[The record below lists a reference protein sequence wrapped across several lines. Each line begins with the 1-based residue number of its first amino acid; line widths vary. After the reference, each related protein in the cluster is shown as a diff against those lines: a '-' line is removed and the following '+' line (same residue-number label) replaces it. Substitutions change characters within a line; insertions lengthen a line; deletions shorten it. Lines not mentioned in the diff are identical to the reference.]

1 MQQHNAPVRNPLDS
15 STGRF
20 NFNLLSIA
28 SGMNPAISTY
38 AGFPQEKP
46 LIDPSRSIMLRHH
59 RSAFTGCFS
68 IFRSKDIDW
77 AQFKTWKSDPTPKI
91 TGLIANQ
98 FAKVIQNSYS
108 FITTP
113 PPSAGRDPL
122 NYCAYRLAEA
132 ISIRTSIRFIPVFQ
146 QRLSKT
152 THGRFASLAQD
163 PPALTWYPRQHS
175 ILLIDDCITSCTTM
189 KLCYRVLKDLGN
201 HIDGLV
207 FISAGGGH

>member
-1 MQQHNAPVRNPLDS
+1 M
-15 STGRF
+15 

-28 SGMNPAISTY
+28 SGMNPAVSLSQRRP
-38 AGFPQEKP
+38 GFKP
-46 LIDPSRSIMLRHH
+46 FIDPARSITLRHH
-59 RSAFTGCFS
+59 KSAFTGCFS
-68 IFRSKDIDW
+68 LFRSKDIDW
-77 AQFKTWKSDPTPKI
+77 ERFKAWKANPTLDI
-91 TGLIANQ
+91 TGVIANQ
-98 FAKVIQNSYS
+98 FLRIIQNSYS

-113 PPSAGRDPL
+113 PPSANRDVS
-122 NYCAYRLAEA
+122 NYCAYRLAEV
-132 ISIRTSIRFIPVFQ
+132 ISMRTSIRFMPVFQ

-163 PPALTWYPRQHS
+163 PPGLTWYPRQHS

>member
-1 MQQHNAPVRNPLDS
+1 M
-15 STGRF
+15 

-28 SGMNPAISTY
+28 SGMNPAISTH
-38 AGFPQEKP
+38 AGSPQEKP
-46 LIDPSRSIMLRHH
+46 LIDPDRSIVLRHH
-59 RSAFTGCFS
+59 KAAFTGCFS
-68 IFRSKDIDW
+68 LYRSKDIDW
-77 AQFKTWKSDPTPKI
+77 AQYKAWKENPRPKV

-98 FAKVIQNSYS
+98 FIKVIQNSYS

-113 PPSAGRDPL
+113 PPSAKRNTL

-132 ISIRTSIRFIPVFQ
+132 ISVRTSIRFLPVFQ
-146 QRLSKT
+146 QRESKKN
-152 THGRFASLAQD
+152 HGRFASMVQD

-189 KLCYRVLKDLGN
+189 KLCYRALRELGN